1 MDRMEKLVINATR
14 RTVIGKQVKALRRG
28 GKLPGVIYGHHIEA
42 TPITMDL
49 RDATR
54 ILAELTASSIVTINL
69 DGVQNAALVREKQ
82 RDFIKGTLRHV
93 DFQAVSLTEKI
104 RANVGVVL
112 TGLSPAVKDYNGV
125 VVAGLDEIEVE
136 AFPQD
141 LPERIVVDV
150 SVLAKIGDGL
160 YVRDLNFAAGVEV
173 LDDADEM
180 VVRVTAAAEEEAP
193 APVEGSTEEPEV
205 IEKGKK
211 EEEPIEGEKK

>member
-1 MDRMEKLVINATR
+1 MEKLVINATR
-14 RTVIGKQVKALRRG
+14 RTVTGKQVKALRRA
-28 GKLPGVIYGHHIEA
+28 GKLPGIIYGHNIEPS
-42 TPITMDL
+42 PITMDL
-49 RDATR
+49 REATR

-69 DGVQNAALVREKQ
+69 DGAENAALVREKQ

-112 TGLSPAVKDYNGV
+112 TGISPAVKDYNGV
-125 VVAGLDEIEVE
+125 VVTGLDEIEVE
-136 AFPQD
+136 ALPQD
-141 LPERIVVDV
+141 LPERIVVDI
-150 SVLAKIGDGL
+150 STLARIGDGI
-160 YVRDLNFAAGVEV
+160 YVRDLAFASGVEV

-180 VVRVTAAAEEEAP
+180 VVRVTASAEEEAAGP
-193 APVEGSTEEPEV
+193 AESAAEEPEV

>member
-1 MDRMEKLVINATR
+1 MEKLVINATR
-14 RTVIGKQVKALRRG
+14 RTVTGKQVKALRRA
-28 GKLPGVIYGHHIEA
+28 GKLPGVIYGHNIEPS
-42 TPITMDL
+42 PITMDL
-49 RDATR
+49 REATR

-69 DGVQNAALVREKQ
+69 DGAENAALVREKQ

-112 TGLSPAVKDYNGV
+112 TGVSPAVKDYNGV
-125 VVAGLDEIEVE
+125 VVTGLDEIEVE
-136 AFPQD
+136 ALPQD
-141 LPERIVVDV
+141 LPERIVVDI
-150 SVLAKIGDGL
+150 STLARIGDGI
-160 YVRDLNFAAGVEV
+160 YVRDLAFASGVEV

-180 VVRVTAAAEEEAP
+180 VVRVTASAEEEAAGP
-193 APVEGSTEEPEV
+193 AESAAEEPEV